1 MHFESCKSDL
11 LEIKTGIPQGSILG
25 PLFFS
30 ILINDIVNS
39 SSKLSF
45 LMYADDTT
53 IYFNLE
59 DFSSLNREYEI
70 NRELE
75 KVNTWFQLNKL
86 TLNVEK
92 TKCMLF
98 HKRRTVNP
106 IHILLNNKAIDIV
119 PQFNYLGIILD
130 EHLSWKAHVAMVT
143 GKLSKTNGILNRL
156 KYIYPSQVLLTVYKS
171 LFVPHIN
178 YGSLVWG
185 QNYDAISK
193 LQKRVIRTITHS
205 NYIAHSEPLLK
216 DLNLLNVK
224 DLMDLKK
231 IKFLHKLYHGNLP
244 IYFNTYI

>member
-1 MHFESCKSDL
+1 
-11 LEIKTGIPQGSILG
+11 
-25 PLFFS
+25 
-30 ILINDIVNS
+30 
-39 SSKLSF
+39 
-45 LMYADDTT
+45 
-53 IYFNLE
+53 
-59 DFSSLNREYEI
+59 
-70 NRELE
+70 
-75 KVNTWFQLNKL
+75 
-86 TLNVEK
+86 
-92 TKCMLF
+92 MLF

-106 IHILLNNKAIDIV
+106 IHILLNNKSIDIV

-143 GKLSKTNGILNRL
+143 GKLSKINGILNRL
-156 KYIYPSQVLLTVYKS
+156 KYVYPLQVLLIIYKS

-178 YGSLVWG
+178 YDS
-185 QNYDAISK
+185 ISK

-244 IYFNTYI
+244 IYFNTYTPHLESRETQ